1 MSALG
6 STCVD
11 ITQIVTGLSSY
22 FCIVPLSRH
31 ASFVP
36 QSIVVNPLIMKEAGS
51 VLSAMQAVE
60 SSVRTG
66 GAMMTRTDFD
76 LMDRNADPA
85 LDELTEFTGVLSGAD
100 YAYIG
105 YMDFSRTWFKSRFG
119 FIATD
124 QPRASSACHF
134 VMEDGKPLV
143 ISDAS
148 TDSRFLPSG
157 IEVPGGRPCRSYAG
171 IALKASN
178 QHLLGTLAI
187 LARKPHQFSEEH
199 VTLLEVVGRQIITR
213 LELYTRIRAQEQA
226 QRARQRTERALAMER
241 CFVAATLDS
250 IPALVVV
257 LDTAGRII
265 RFNQPCAH
273 LTGLDPTDAAGRAFV
288 EALLEPD
295 DRQWAAGKVRE
306 AVGGTVSGPH
316 ETLWRVPGETTRSVS
331 WTLRPL
337 KGPNSEIQ
345 YLIVSGQDVTN
356 QREAE
361 EALFSSE
368 HRYREV
374 VESSLG
380 FVFTCTMEGRL
391 TSLNA
396 FTAETLGYRM
406 EDLIGRPVSELLD
419 SVGAARFQECLRALK
434 AQDEWQ
440 GALPVRRSDGIYRR
454 IAFRSRRMELH
465 GERPF
470 ILIHGID
477 ITEQHEAEEALHLAT
492 RQRELIL
499 QSVGDGI
506 FGIDLQGRVTF
517 INEAG
522 ARLLG
527 YKPEELAGREI
538 HDLIHHSHADGT
550 PYSRTTSPI
559 LQGMR
564 RSEVVRMR
572 DEVFWRHDGTEIPVE
587 YVANPLIEDGQL
599 AGMVVAFQDV
609 SERRRLD
616 RMKDE
621 FISTVS
627 HELRTPLTS
636 LRASL
641 GLISSGGLDKRPE
654 KQRQMIEMAIG
665 NCDRLVHLVNDILD
679 FEKMESGRLPLSRVP
694 IEAADLLRR
703 ATDVAHSMAT
713 AVHIS
718 FNVTAGPATV
728 LADPERILQVLNE
741 LVSNAIKF
749 SPPDTVIRLGTQPAG
764 EREVCLVVED
774 EGRGIAAEKLE
785 HIFDRFQQGDAS
797 DSRALGGTGLG
808 LALCRSIVEQ
818 HGGRIWAESTPGKG
832 SRFLFTL
839 PAAMPAPQ

>member
-1 MSALG
+1 
-6 STCVD
+6 
-11 ITQIVTGLSSY
+11 
-22 FCIVPLSRH
+22 
-31 ASFVP
+31 
-36 QSIVVNPLIMKEAGS
+36 
-51 VLSAMQAVE
+51 
-60 SSVRTG
+60 
-66 GAMMTRTDFD
+66 
-76 LMDRNADPA
+76 MDRSADPA
-85 LDELTEFTGVLSGAD
+85 LDELTEFTAVLSGAD

-105 YMDFSRTWFKSRFG
+105 WLDFNRLWFKSRFG
-119 FIATD
+119 FTAPD
-124 QPRASSACHF
+124 QPRSLTACQY
-134 VMEDGKPLV
+134 VVEDRKPLL
-143 ISDAS
+143 IQDAAA
-148 TDSRFLPSG
+148 DPRFSPAG
-157 IEVPGGRPCRSYAG
+157 IDIPGAQPCRSYAG
-171 IALKASN
+171 MPLVTAH
-178 QHLLGTLAI
+178 QHIVGTLAI
-187 LARKPHQFSEEH
+187 AARRPDQFAQEH
-199 VTLLEVVGRQIITR
+199 LTLLEVVCRQIITR
-213 LELYTRIRAQEQA
+213 LELYNRIRSQEQA
-226 QRARQRTERALAMER
+226 QRARQRTERALVMER

-257 LDTAGRII
+257 LDTAGRVV
-265 RFNQPCAH
+265 RFNQPCGQ
-273 LTGLDPTDAAGRAFV
+273 LTGLDAATSAGRRFV
-288 EALLEPD
+288 EELLEPD
-295 DRQWAAGKVRE
+295 DRAWAAARLRE
-306 AVGGTVSGPH
+306 AAAGQVSGPH
-316 ETLWRVPGETTRSVS
+316 ETRWRIAGNTTRRVA

-337 KGPNSEIQ
+337 KGPNGEIQ
-345 YLIVSGQDVTN
+345 YIIVSGQDVTD

-361 EALFSSE
+361 KALLSSE
-368 HRYREV
+368 TRYREV

-380 FVFTCTMEGRL
+380 FVFTCTLEGRL

-396 FTAETLGYRM
+396 FTAETLGYRIG
-406 EDLIGRPVSELLD
+406 DLTGRPVAELLD
-419 SVGAARFQECLRALK
+419 SPGALRFQDCLRSLQT
-434 AQDEWQ
+434 QDEWQ

-470 ILIHGID
+470 ILIHGMD
-477 ITEQHEAEEALHLAT
+477 VTEQHEAEEALHLAT

-499 QSVGDGI
+499 ESVGDGI
-506 FGIDLQGRVTF
+506 YGIDLEGRLTF

-527 YKPEELAGREI
+527 YTPDDLTGREV
-538 HDLIHHSHADGT
+538 HEVIHHSHADGT

-559 LQGMR
+559 LQAMR
-564 RSEVVRMR
+564 RREAVRMR
-572 DEVFWRHDGTEIPVE
+572 DEVFWRHDGARIPVE
-587 YVANPLIEDGQL
+587 YTANPLIEDGRL

-641 GLISSGGLDKRPE
+641 GLISSGSLNKRPE

-679 FEKMESGRLPLSRVP
+679 FEKMESGRQPLSRIP
-694 IEAADLLRR
+694 IEAVDLLRR
-703 ATDVAHSMAT
+703 AADVAHNMAS
-713 AVHIS
+713 AVRMS
-718 FNVTAGPATV
+718 FQVNAAKAIT

-749 SPPDTVIRLGTQPAG
+749 SPPETVIRLETQPAPAG
-764 EREVCLVVED
+764 EVCFVVED
-774 EGRGIAAEKLE
+774 QGRGIPAEKLD

-818 HGGRIWAESTPGKG
+818 HGGRIWAESTPGRG

-839 PAAMPAPQ
+839 PAADPLPVISAAEPSSSLFAH